1 MSLLVPVSSFIN
13 VGSAQVT
20 AYERVINL
28 IQRNES
34 LIATAETEQDST
46 RFQQAIE
53 TSAARVIEQVGLTRS
68 KYLQLLSL
76 ANLDDEFGEK
86 VVTMLQEK
94 P

>member
-20 AYERVINL
+20 AYERVMSL

-46 RFQQAIE
+46 RLQQAIE
-53 TSAARVIEQVGLTRS
+53 TSATRVIKQVGLTRS
-68 KYLQLLSL
+68 EYLQLLSL
-76 ANLDDEFGEK
+76 ANLGDEFWEK

>member
-20 AYERVINL
+20 AYERVMSL

-46 RFQQAIE
+46 HLQQAIE
-53 TSAARVIEQVGLTRS
+53 TSATRVIE
-68 KYLQLLSL
+68 
-76 ANLDDEFGEK
+76 
-86 VVTMLQEK
+86 
-94 P
+94 

>member
-1 MSLLVPVSSFIN
+1 MSLLVPVASFIN

-20 AYERVINL
+20 AYERVMSL

-34 LIATAETEQDST
+34 LVAIAETEQDST
-46 RFQQAIE
+46 RLQQAIE

-68 KYLQLLSL
+68 EYLHLLSL
-76 ANLDDEFGEK
+76 ANLDGEFGEK